1 MMDIS
6 KITGADKILNTNKTR
21 PVQKA
26 HNESKKD
33 EVNLSSEAKRIAEL
47 QRTIDI
53 IKTSPDVRADKIEH
67 ARKLIESGEYKSR
80 NVIEKVADQLL
91 DSLGK

>member
-6 KITGADKILNTNKTR
+6 KITGADKILKTNKSK
-21 PVQKA
+21 PVQKL
-26 HNESKKD
+26 HSEPKTD
-33 EVNLSSEAKRIAEL
+33 EVKLSSEARKMAEL
-47 QRTIDI
+47 QRTIEI

-80 NVIEKVADQLL
+80 AVLEKVADKLL